1 MSLRPMGYK
10 SKNIGYT
17 STYMQLSVSA
27 HSFEYVVK
35 HKHKSLKDP
44 YITRVLGPQGL
55 VLWVP
60 ISCRHQYT
68 HTHFMGKQSH
78 TLQVSLT
85 KMVLPNYR
93 GMPRAVF

>member
-1 MSLRPMGYK
+1 MSWHAMGYK

-44 YITRVLGPQGL
+44 YITRVLGTPGPGVMGPHITQTP
-55 VLWVP
+55 V
-60 ISCRHQYT
+60 YT
-68 HTHFMGKQSH
+68 HTFHGKAESH
-78 TLQVSLT
+78 ITSVSH
-85 KMVLPNYR
+85 
-93 GMPRAVF
+93 